1 MKTNSFFLND
11 EARKGNIAMTRQQVR
26 RERKLVIE
34 VIIFLAAGAGSL
46 VFALIPGNMA
56 AVLMLLLLSELA
68 LLSILI

>member
-1 MKTNSFFLND
+1 
-11 EARKGNIAMTRQQVR
+11 MTRQQVR